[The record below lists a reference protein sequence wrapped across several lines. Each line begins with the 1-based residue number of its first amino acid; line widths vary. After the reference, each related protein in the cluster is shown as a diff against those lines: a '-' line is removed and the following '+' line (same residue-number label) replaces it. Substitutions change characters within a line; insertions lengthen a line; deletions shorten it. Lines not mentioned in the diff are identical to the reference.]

1 MNFFGLNNDR
11 RRLML
16 SHSEQKFF
24 RAVRRDFHAHPEL
37 KFEEHRT
44 SEKIYSFL
52 KEWGCDE
59 ITRGLGG
66 TGIVGTIHGILDKNS
81 SKSIGI
87 RADMDALPLMERNQ
101 FEHASKYSGKMHACG
116 HDGHLAILLAAG
128 KKLAEER
135 NFSGT
140 LHLIF
145 QPGEEGGAGGKAMID
160 DGLFEKHPCSEIY
173 ALHNWP
179 GLPEGTFG
187 FKSSGL
193 MASSNQFDITITG
206 KGGHAAMP
214 QLCVDP
220 IFIGSQVCQAIYGI
234 TSRMVKPIDPAVIS
248 ISQIKAGDS
257 PNIIGNTLFLSGT
270 VRTFS
275 YEALDLIEKKIEDLS
290 RQICA
295 AYEAKADV
303 CFLRQYPPTIN
314 DKKITEYAVAVAEK
328 LFGEKKIVMDV
339 EPTMGAE
346 DFSFMLQQ
354 VPGTYFFLGN
364 GDISG
369 THRGEGHGLGP
380 CTLHNATYDF
390 NDNLIQIG
398 AKFWKELV
406 KSRLSHE

>member
-1 MNFFGLNNDR
+1 
-11 RRLML
+11 ML
-16 SHSEQKFF
+16 SPAEDSAF
-24 RAVRRDFHAHPEL
+24 RDIRRDFHAHPEL
-37 KFEEHRT
+37 KFEEFRT

-52 KEWGCDE
+52 REWGCDE

-66 TGIVGTIHGILDKNS
+66 TGIVGVLHGRLGAVT

-87 RADMDALPLMERNQ
+87 RADMDALPLTEKNE
-101 FEHASKYSGKMHACG
+101 FEHVSRYSGKMHACG
-116 HDGHLAILLAAG
+116 HDGHLTILLAAG

-135 NFSGT
+135 NFSGK
-140 LHLIF
+140 LNLIF

-160 DGLFEKHPCSEIY
+160 DGLFAKHPCSEIY

-179 GLPEGTFG
+179 GLSEGTFG
-187 FKSSGL
+187 FKSCAL

-220 IFIGSQVCQAIYGI
+220 IFIGTQLCQAIYGI
-234 TSRMVKPIDPAVIS
+234 TSRMVKPIDSAVIS
-248 ISQIKAGDS
+248 ISRIKAGDS
-257 PNIIGNTLFLSGT
+257 PNIIGNDIFLSGT

-275 YEALDLIEKKIEDLS
+275 YEALDLIEKKIKHLS
-290 RQICA
+290 TQICSA
-295 AYEAKADV
+295 FGAKADV

-314 DKKITEYAVAVAEK
+314 DEEITAHAVSVAEK
-328 LFGEKKIVMDV
+328 LFGKRKVLTDI

-346 DFSFMLQQ
+346 DFSFMLQK

-369 THRGEGHGLGP
+369 NHRGQGHGLGP

-390 NDNLIQIG
+390 NDNLIGIG
-398 AKFWKELV
+398 AKFWNELV
-406 KSRLSHE
+406 MTRLGHDESSD

>member
-1 MNFFGLNNDR
+1 
-11 RRLML
+11 
-16 SHSEQKFF
+16 
-24 RAVRRDFHAHPEL
+24 
-37 KFEEHRT
+37 
-44 SEKIYSFL
+44 
-52 KEWGCDE
+52 
-59 ITRGLGG
+59 
-66 TGIVGTIHGILDKNS
+66 
-81 SKSIGI
+81 
-87 RADMDALPLMERNQ
+87 
-101 FEHASKYSGKMHACG
+101 MHAFG

-135 NFSGT
+135 NFSGS

-160 DGLFEKHPCSEIY
+160 DGLFVKHPCSEIY

-206 KGGHAAMP
+206 KGDTAMP
-214 QLCVDP
+214 QLCVDQ
-220 IFIGSQVCQAIYGI
+220 FYRKSGLVAIYGI
-234 TSRMVKPIDPAVIS
+234 TSRMVKPIDPGVIS

-257 PNIIGNTLFLSGT
+257 PNIIGNSLFLSGT
-270 VRTFS
+270 VRTY

-295 AYEAKADV
+295 AYDAKADV

-328 LFGEKKIVMDV
+328 LFGEKIVMDV

-346 DFSFMLQQ
+346 DFSFMLQR
-354 VPGTYFFLGN
+354 YRNIFFPL
-364 GDISG
+364 
-369 THRGEGHGLGP
+369 
-380 CTLHNATYDF
+380 
-390 NDNLIQIG
+390 
-398 AKFWKELV
+398 
-406 KSRLSHE
+406 